1 MSDLPLR
8 GFTRSSARIALP
20 FGLIIALVSLL
31 VFVPVTPVFAAG
43 SPTGAVADAWPASWN
58 SYRFSDGTSVRDTN
72 TDQNPPYTD
81 LASGACTGACV
92 GSEATV
98 QYAATGTT
106 AFFRTRLATNPA
118 DNTKGGLFGGA
129 FLTVLAVNDVVK
141 AVVGVNGKESAKDFV
156 YVTDSV
162 GGTISTIYTY
172 PFDNAG
178 GQTSGGMRVVP
189 AGDGSGQYFLDYQ
202 VPLSYITA
210 ISGNTITASTPIKL
224 FYGSSAAANL
234 SVINKDFMTG
244 SAVNFANLSTVSFS
258 PASLAVSAGAVI
270 ASGSNPPTEGATSSY
285 SVTVSASNP
294 GGGALSNAAVT
305 IPVPSGVTVTSPS
318 TGVGSITGSPLVWT
332 IGSLLPGQTV
342 TATFTASVTPSAG
355 DVGANYTLVS
365 AQSGSGTDTPFSAT
379 RTATGGAILVGP
391 VAAAPA
397 PVGSYTVS
405 FSSAVGSPVADETVV
420 EGDLATNPGEPS
432 RAGYTFDGWFT
443 AAAGGSEWDFTT
455 PITGDTTLFAQ
466 WTVVPP
472 APVGSYTVSFSSAV
486 GSPVADETVVEG
498 DLATNPGEPSRA
510 GYTFDGWFTA
520 AAGGSE
526 WDFTTPITGDTTLFA
541 QWTVVS
547 IVDPPATFTAMF
559 NSNDGIGSMT
569 AQSGS
574 DSGMLILNTFTR
586 AGYLFSGW
594 NTAADGSGVPFAD
607 GARFPFT
614 SNTTLYAQW
623 TPTSGPVDESPDIK
637 ISLNL
642 DLVAGDRV
650 GGAPAY
656 VSGYDLL
663 EGSTYTVTL
672 RSNPVVLLR
681 GTVGSSGMFNTTVF
695 MPAGVTPGQHT
706 LTLDAVGV
714 DGVARSRVVY
724 ITVGAEGTAI
734 YVSTIEA
741 ETGDL
746 AATGVD
752 AGPLGLLALI
762 LLGLGAVLIRRRN
775 RTVC

>member
-1 MSDLPLR
+1 MTDLPLR
-8 GFTRSSARIALP
+8 GFTKSSARIALP
-20 FGLIIALVSLL
+20 FGLIIALLSLL
-31 VFVPVTPVFAAG
+31 VFVPMTPVFAAG

-72 TDQNPPYTD
+72 TDQNPGYTD

-106 AFFRTRLATNPA
+106 AFFRTRLAANPA

-129 FLTVLAVNDVVK
+129 YLTVLAVNDVVK
-141 AVVGVNGKESAKDFV
+141 AVVGVNGKDSAQDFV

-162 GGTISTIYTY
+162 GGTVSTVYTY
-172 PFDNAG
+172 PFDNTG

-379 RTATGGAILVGP
+379 RTATGEAILVGP
-391 VAAAPA
+391 VAAAPVPPA
-397 PVGSYTVS
+397 SYTVS
-405 FSSAVGSPVADETVV
+405 FNSAVGSPVADETVV
-420 EGDLATNPGEPS
+420 EGDVATNPGEPS

-443 AAAGGSEWDFTT
+443 AAEGGSAWDFTT

-466 WTVVPP
+466 WTV
-472 APVGSYTVSFSSAV
+472 A
-486 GSPVADETVVEG
+486 
-498 DLATNPGEPSRA
+498 
-510 GYTFDGWFTA
+510 
-520 AAGGSE
+520 
-526 WDFTTPITGDTTLFA
+526 
-541 QWTVVS
+541 S
-547 IVDPPATFTAMF
+547 IVDPRATFTAMF

-574 DSGMLILNTFTR
+574 DSGTLILNTFTR

-623 TPTSGPVDESPDIK
+623 TPASGPVDESPDIK

-642 DLVAGDRV
+642 DLVVGDRV
-650 GGAPAY
+650 VGAPAY

-672 RSNPVVLLR
+672 RSTPVVLLR
-681 GTVGSSGMFNTTVF
+681 STVGSSGMFNTTVF

-714 DGVARSRVVY
+714 DGVARSSVVY
-724 ITVGAEGTAI
+724 ITVGAEGTAS

-752 AGPLGLLALI
+752 AGPLGLLALM
-762 LLGLGAVLIRRRN
+762 LLGVGTVLIRRRN

>member
-1 MSDLPLR
+1 MGSKRGGELYYKHMSDLPLR

-466 WTVVPP
+466 WTVV
-472 APVGSYTVSFSSAV
+472 
-486 GSPVADETVVEG
+486 
-498 DLATNPGEPSRA
+498 
-510 GYTFDGWFTA
+510 
-520 AAGGSE
+520 
-526 WDFTTPITGDTTLFA
+526 
-541 QWTVVS
+541 S

-574 DSGMLILNTFTR
+574 ASGTLMLNTFTR

-607 GARFPFT
+607 GTHFPFT

-623 TPTSGPVDESPDIK
+623 TPASGPVDESPDIK